1 MRDITLIRLIRA
13 RKAHVCDVC
22 KKQIICGD
30 FYWLATLPSS
40 KESKGKVCQS
50 CIEKLKR
57 ERIEEAME
65 AEEGKKVEGGKAET
79 KKVEKKAKKADD
91 GKAEAKKVEKKAKK
105 ADDGKAEAKKVEKKA
120 NKADDGNAEAKKVEK
135 KAKKADEG
143 KAEAKKIE
151 KKAKKADDG
160 KAEAKKV
167 DKKNTRPAK
176 VAQKEEMV
184 GAQIERVEAKEEMT
198 KADAGAERTEE
209 EARGTERMERK
220 QEDDRGGKRTG
231 ETIKKGGQEKEM
243 NGERKT
249 GSAGEGYDAAKAGNI
264 LYPDPMIKKYYGEMY
279 DKGVKDR
286 SEIAMQMLKHH
297 LSYTKQVM
305 LEDMM
310 EERERK
316 FKSKLKENYTKE
328 QILTMFCIPAVCEEL
343 AWYYLYHAI
352 ESAKEEKWY
361 DFRKISRKLK
371 EMREQFVDM
380 VNKSGQFDPV
390 RMWSATW
397 TFVEERPKDFT
408 VMMYSVRNAFLKQW
422 GNIPNERTIVLLY
435 MAHSFV
441 LHAIDY
447 VSNVQAE
454 LFSKF
459 HITMPN
465 MTHNTY
471 DLQELIN
478 KTIEPY
484 AINPLEGNVDMATR
498 IIMKQIPDNIVDED
512 ECDCKVSHKF

>member
-1 MRDITLIRLIRA
+1 MRDITVIRLIRA

-40 KESKGKVCQS
+40 KESKGKVCHS
-50 CIEKLKR
+50 CIEKLKK
-57 ERIEEAME
+57 ERIEEAMKV
-65 AEEGKKVEGGKAET
+65 EEGKKVEGGKAET
-79 KKVEKKAKKADD
+79 NKVEKKTKKADD
-91 GKAEAKKVEKKAKK
+91 GKAEAKKVEKKKTRTAKI
-105 ADDGKAEAKKVEKKA
+105 AKE
-120 NKADDGNAEAKKVEK
+120 
-135 KAKKADEG
+135 
-143 KAEAKKIE
+143 
-151 KKAKKADDG
+151 
-160 KAEAKKV
+160 
-167 DKKNTRPAK
+167 
-176 VAQKEEMV
+176 EEMV
-184 GAQIERVEAKEEMT
+184 EAQIERVETKEERT
-198 KADAGAERTEE
+198 KADTGAERTEE
-209 EARGTERMERK
+209 EARGTERMERMERK

-264 LYPDPMIKKYYGEMY
+264 LYPDPMIKKYYGELY
-279 DKGVKDR
+279 DKGVKGR

-408 VMMYSVRNAFLKQW
+408 VMMYSVRNAFLRKW

-435 MAHSFV
+435 MAHSFA

-447 VSNVQAE
+447 VSNVQADI
-454 LFSKF
+454 FSKF
-459 HITMPN
+459 HITLPN
-465 MTHNTY
+465 MMHNTY
-471 DLQELIN
+471 DLLELIN

>member
-1 MRDITLIRLIRA
+1 MRDITVIRLIRA

-30 FYWLATLPSS
+30 FYWLATLPSL

-50 CIEKLKR
+50 CIDKLKK

-65 AEEGKKVEGGKAET
+65 AEEGKKVEGGKAEA
-79 KKVEKKAKKADD
+79 KKIDKKAKKADD

-105 ADDGKAEAKKVEKKA
+105 ADDGKAEANKAEKK
-120 NKADDGNAEAKKVEK
+120 K
-135 KAKKADEG
+135 
-143 KAEAKKIE
+143 
-151 KKAKKADDG
+151 
-160 KAEAKKV
+160 
-167 DKKNTRPAK
+167 TRTTK
-176 VAQKEEMV
+176 VAQKKEMV
-184 GAQIERVEAKEEMT
+184 EAQIERVEAKEEMT

-209 EARGTERMERK
+209 EARGTERMKRMERK

-231 ETIKKGGQEKEM
+231 ERMKKGGQEKDM
-243 NGERKT
+243 KGARKT
-249 GSAGEGYDAAKAGNI
+249 EGAEEGYDAAKAGNI
-264 LYPDPMIKKYYGEMY
+264 LYPDPMIKKYYGELY
-279 DKGVKDR
+279 DKGVKGR

-297 LSYTKQVM
+297 LSYTKQAM

-361 DFRKISRKLK
+361 DFRKIGRKLK

-380 VNKSGQFDPV
+380 VDKSGQYDPV

-408 VMMYSVRNAFLKQW
+408 VMMYSVRNAFLRKW
-422 GNIPNERTIVLLY
+422 GNIPNERTIVQLY

-447 VSNVQAE
+447 VSNVQAD

-471 DLQELIN
+471 DLLELIN

>member
-1 MRDITLIRLIRA
+1 M
-13 RKAHVCDVC
+13 
-22 KKQIICGD
+22 
-30 FYWLATLPSS
+30 
-40 KESKGKVCQS
+40 
-50 CIEKLKR
+50 
-57 ERIEEAME
+57 
-65 AEEGKKVEGGKAET
+65 
-79 KKVEKKAKKADD
+79 
-91 GKAEAKKVEKKAKK
+91 
-105 ADDGKAEAKKVEKKA
+105 
-120 NKADDGNAEAKKVEK
+120 
-135 KAKKADEG
+135 
-143 KAEAKKIE
+143 
-151 KKAKKADDG
+151 
-160 KAEAKKV
+160 
-167 DKKNTRPAK
+167 
-176 VAQKEEMV
+176 
-184 GAQIERVEAKEEMT
+184 
-198 KADAGAERTEE
+198 
-209 EARGTERMERK
+209 
-220 QEDDRGGKRTG
+220 
-231 ETIKKGGQEKEM
+231 KKGEQEKEM
-243 NGERKT
+243 KGARKI
-249 GSAGEGYDAAKAGNI
+249 GGAEEGYDAAKAEGI
-264 LYPDPMIKKYYGEMY
+264 LYPDPMIKKYYGELY
-279 DKGVKDR
+279 DKGVKGR

-343 AWYYLYHAI
+343 SWYYLYHAI

-380 VNKSGQFDPV
+380 VNKSGQYDPV

-408 VMMYSVRNAFLKQW
+408 VMMYSVRNAFLRQW
-422 GNIPNERTIVLLY
+422 GNIPNERTIVQLY
-435 MAHSFV
+435 MAHSFA

-447 VSNVQAE
+447 ISNVQSD

-471 DLQELIN
+471 DLLELIN

>member
-1 MRDITLIRLIRA
+1 MRDITVIRLIRA

-50 CIEKLKR
+50 CIEKLKK

-65 AEEGKKVEGGKAET
+65 AEEGKKVEG
-79 KKVEKKAKKADD
+79 

-105 ADDGKAEAKKVEKKA
+105 ADDGKAEAKKVE
-120 NKADDGNAEAKKVEK
+120 E
-135 KAKKADEG
+135 KAKKADDG
-143 KAEAKKIE
+143 KAEAKKVE

-184 GAQIERVEAKEEMT
+184 EAQIERVEAKEEMT

-209 EARGTERMERK
+209 EARGTERMDRK
-220 QEDDRGGKRTG
+220 QEDERGGKRTG
-231 ETIKKGGQEKEM
+231 ERIKKGGQEKEM

-249 GSAGEGYDAAKAGNI
+249 GGAEDGYDAAKAGNI
-264 LYPDPMIKKYYGEMY
+264 LYPDPMIKKYYGELY
-279 DKGVKDR
+279 DKGVKGR

-316 FKSKLKENYTKE
+316 FKSKLKDNYTKE
-328 QILTMFCIPAVCEEL
+328 QILTMFCSCGVRGTCVVLFVPC
-343 AWYYLYHAI
+343 H
-352 ESAKEEKWY
+352 
-361 DFRKISRKLK
+361 
-371 EMREQFVDM
+371 RECQGREV
-380 VNKSGQFDPV
+380 V
-390 RMWSATW
+390 
-397 TFVEERPKDFT
+397 
-408 VMMYSVRNAFLKQW
+408 
-422 GNIPNERTIVLLY
+422 
-435 MAHSFV
+435 
-441 LHAIDY
+441 
-447 VSNVQAE
+447 
-454 LFSKF
+454 
-459 HITMPN
+459 
-465 MTHNTY
+465 
-471 DLQELIN
+471 
-478 KTIEPY
+478 
-484 AINPLEGNVDMATR
+484 
-498 IIMKQIPDNIVDED
+498 
-512 ECDCKVSHKF
+512 

>member
-1 MRDITLIRLIRA
+1 MRDITVIRLIRA

-50 CIEKLKR
+50 CIEKLKK

-65 AEEGKKVEGGKAET
+65 AEEGKKVEG
-79 KKVEKKAKKADD
+79 
-91 GKAEAKKVEKKAKK
+91 
-105 ADDGKAEAKKVEKKA
+105 
-120 NKADDGNAEAKKVEK
+120 
-135 KAKKADEG
+135 G

-167 DKKNTRPAK
+167 ERKAKKADDGKAEANKAEKKKTRTAK

-184 GAQIERVEAKEEMT
+184 EAQIEGVEAKEERT
-198 KADAGAERTEE
+198 KANAGAERTEE
-209 EARGTERMERK
+209 EARGTERMEMK
-220 QEDDRGGKRTG
+220 QEDERGGKRTG
-231 ETIKKGGQEKEM
+231 ERMKKGGQEKEM
-243 NGERKT
+243 KGARKIGGT
-249 GSAGEGYDAAKAGNI
+249 EEGYDAAKAGNI
-264 LYPDPMIKKYYGEMY
+264 LYPDPMIKKYYGELY
-279 DKGVKDR
+279 DKGVKGR

-380 VNKSGQFDPV
+380 VDKSGQYDPV

-397 TFVEERPKDFT
+397 NFVEERPKDFT
-408 VMMYSVRNAFLKQW
+408 VMMYSVRNAFLRQW
-422 GNIPNERTIVLLY
+422 GNIPNERTIVQLY

-447 VSNVQAE
+447 ISNVQAD

-471 DLQELIN
+471 DLLDLIN
-478 KTIEPY
+478 KTIDPY

-512 ECDCKVSHKF
+512 ECDSKVSHKF